1 MQIVVVKDFTF
12 GFDYKDGDSDDDDD
26 GDDDTGVQWWW
37 WWWWCYR
44 CTVMM
49 MLQVYS
55 DDDDV
60 TGVQI
65 LQPHNVHAAGVHSSH
80 HFYGCGLLQGM
91 DIGRCLPSE

>member
-1 MQIVVVKDFTF
+1 MM
-12 GFDYKDGDSDDDDD
+12 
-26 GDDDTGVQWWW
+26 
-37 WWWWCYR
+37 
-44 CTVMM
+44 MM